1 MEKSKNGGTKKWVVY
16 NLNSYENRW
25 LRVPLF
31 QETAILFFLFCV
43 VIGKALTTRER
54 RWGSIGL
61 IFLIAFSE
69 TPRILSEPWLKK
81 NQEIWDHLILTALN
95 FKRNDH
101 YSNSTMRSNWALPC
115 VSLAQTNWACICHTI
130 STCST
135 RDSRRCGAR
144 SIVRWSQEI
153 RRVTHPVPK
162 CFSMPRCS
170 KVRYI
175 TNTPGGCGDDS
186 AFHSSWMAQGPSFS
200 PWIDDSN
207 GLQLTAFPLTK
218 KRMKWYHPAILNM
231 AGWKEKGPCGDKF
244 EVSVGDYLLF
254 PANKHGLIPLGLTTK
269 LGYTGIY
276 IYIYSLFLRTQK
288 SLLLKSSNLLA
299 NHHPAG
305 FSLHDSQ
312 RNTEDSGAKM
322 LLCVGPLAMHV
333 GWKPPWFL

>member
-1 MEKSKNGGTKKWVVY
+1 MKIDDSGYPYFRKPPY
-16 NLNSYENRW
+16 C
-25 LRVPLF
+25 
-31 QETAILFFLFCV
+31 FFLFCV

-81 NQEIWDHLILTALN
+81 NQEIWDHLVLTALN

-162 CFSMPRCS
+162 CFSFHAAMFQ
-170 KVRYI
+170 
-175 TNTPGGCGDDS
+175 S
-186 AFHSSWMAQGPSFS
+186 AIHHQYSRRMWRWQRVPQFLDVLGHLFHHEN
-200 PWIDDSN
+200 DSN
-207 GLQLTAFPLTK
+207 GLQLTAFRLTK

-231 AGWKEKGPCGDKF
+231 AGWKEKGPCGGQ
-244 EVSVGDYLLF
+244 VR
-254 PANKHGLIPLGLTTK
+254 
-269 LGYTGIY
+269 
-276 IYIYSLFLRTQK
+276 SL
-288 SLLLKSSNLLA
+288 SWGLLA
-299 NHHPAG
+299 
-305 FSLHDSQ
+305 FSCQ
-312 RNTEDSGAKM
+312 
-322 LLCVGPLAMHV
+322 
-333 GWKPPWFL
+333 